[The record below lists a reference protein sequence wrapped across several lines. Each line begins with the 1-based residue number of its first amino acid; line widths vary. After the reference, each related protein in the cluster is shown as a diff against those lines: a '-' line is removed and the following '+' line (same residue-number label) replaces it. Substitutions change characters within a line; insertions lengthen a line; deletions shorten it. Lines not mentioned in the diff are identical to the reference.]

1 MTLAPAADVAERAAG
16 LSRHALRAGRRGRH
30 ERTLVAV
37 RTHASALARV
47 GCAAVGSVYVL
58 IGAVALVALTG
69 HLIEYADPSRIAL
82 VLTRVPGGVVLIWAL
97 AAGAAAYAGWRFLEA
112 IGDPYEIGTDWRAAG
127 TRLAGAASGVA
138 YALLSYGVASA
149 VLASPAGRRDASEHQ
164 QQQLV
169 ARVLHWPGGPWIIV
183 AAGLFVAAVGL
194 VQFWFVISQSYAR
207 DVRMR
212 RTRRGE
218 RLLRVIGGYGYA
230 ARGVLLCVVGYFL
243 LHAGATHNPAAVGDT
258 DTAFDV
264 IGGGVIGNAAFAVVA
279 IGTIAYGAFMYANAW
294 LYDFDAEMGRARS

>member
-1 MTLAPAADVAERAAG
+1 M
-16 LSRHALRAGRRGRH
+16 
-30 ERTLVAV
+30 
-37 RTHASALARV
+37 HASALARV

-82 VLTRVPGGVVLIWAL
+82 VLKRVPGGSVVIWAL

-112 IGDPYEIGTDWRAAG
+112 IGDPYEIGTDWRAAA

-138 YALLSYGVASA
+138 YALLSYGVVSA
-149 VLASPAGRRDASEHQ
+149 VLASPAARRDASEHQ

-169 ARVLHWPGGPWIIV
+169 AQVLHWPAGPWIV
-183 AAGLFVAAVGL
+183 AAAGLFVAAVGL

-212 RTRRGE
+212 PRTRGGE
-218 RLLRVIGGYGYA
+218 RLLRAVGGYGYS
-230 ARGVLLCVVGYFL
+230 ARGVILCVLGYFL
-243 LHAGATHNPAAVGDT
+243 LHASVTHNPAAVGDT
-258 DTAFDV
+258 DTAFDF
-264 IGGGVIGNAAFAVVA
+264 IGGGVIGNTAFAVVA

-294 LYDFDAEMGRARS
+294 LYDFDAEMKRARK